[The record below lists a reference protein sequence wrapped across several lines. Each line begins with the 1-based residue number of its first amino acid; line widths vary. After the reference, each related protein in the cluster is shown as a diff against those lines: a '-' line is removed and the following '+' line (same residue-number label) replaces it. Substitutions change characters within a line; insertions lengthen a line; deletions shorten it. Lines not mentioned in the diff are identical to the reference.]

1 MFEYLDFEDVV
12 TFTGSAAT
20 GQKLK
25 SHPRLREK
33 SIPFTM
39 EADSLNCAILGVDVT
54 PEQPEFSLFIKE
66 VTREMTVKAG
76 QKCTAIRRIIVPK
89 PQLETVKQ
97 ALLKR
102 LSGITVGDPAVEG
115 VRMGALI
122 NQEQRDD
129 VHEKVM
135 YLQQNGCEI
144 LCGGDLQ
151 ELNVMGADS
160 QKGHSIRLPCSI
172 APILILIRPS
182 MKRRHLG
189 RLQH

>member
-1 MFEYLDFEDVV
+1 
-12 TFTGSAAT
+12 
-20 GQKLK
+20 
-25 SHPRLREK
+25 
-33 SIPFTM
+33 
-39 EADSLNCAILGVDVT
+39 
-54 PEQPEFSLFIKE
+54 
-66 VTREMTVKAG
+66 MTVKAG

-144 LCGGDLQ
+144 LCGGSSRAECD
-151 ELNVMGADS
+151 G
-160 QKGHSIRLPCSI
+160 
-172 APILILIRPS
+172 
-182 MKRRHLG
+182 G
-189 RLQH
+189 R